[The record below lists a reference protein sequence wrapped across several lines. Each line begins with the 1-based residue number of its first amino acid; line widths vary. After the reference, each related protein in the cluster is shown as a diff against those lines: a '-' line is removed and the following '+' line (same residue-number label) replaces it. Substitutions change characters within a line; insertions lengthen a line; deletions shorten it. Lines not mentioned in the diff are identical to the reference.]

1 MLMFYGGF
9 VALEILI
16 IILIEA
22 LKALEIRLFLWSR
35 IRVLIGCS
43 NLLTLVY
50 DKGGLRIEFMF
61 VFLVVIILFL
71 G

>member
-1 MLMFYGGF
+1 MFYGGF

-50 DKGGLRIEFMF
+50 DK
-61 VFLVVIILFL
+61 
-71 G
+71 